1 MARRRGRP
9 RRPRDGDGH
18 EPAQRLILDAN
29 ILFSAAKSDGAI
41 RALVTRLLHAGHDC
55 QVDGYVI
62 EEARRNIVAKAP
74 GHLPQLEALLPRLR
88 ISPVVPARA
97 RIDLPGLPEK
107 DRLVLAAAAALGC
120 DALVTGD
127 RTHFG
132 RSFGRTVA
140 GVRIHSP
147 RSLYDDLFSGS

>member
-1 MARRRGRP
+1 MR
-9 RRPRDGDGH
+9 
-18 EPAQRLILDAN
+18 IFLDAN

-41 RALVTRLLHAGHDC
+41 RVLVTRLLHAGHDC
-55 QVDGYVI
+55 QVDGHVI
-62 EEARRNIVAKAP
+62 EEARRNVVAKTPA
-74 GHLPQLEALLPRLR
+74 HLPQLEALPPRLR
-88 ISPVVPARA
+88 ISAVVPAGA
-97 RIDLPGLPEK
+97 RIDLPGLPER

-132 RSFGRTVA
+132 TFYGRTVA